1 MKKFYLFIILIFG
14 LFFTSLIK
22 NQTREVEK
30 KIKIIDKEINYLD
43 LKLSEASI
51 EFEYLSSPER
61 IMNIIPDYL
70 EDNFSFYNNN
80 QINILNY
87 KNLFE
92 EKGFKQITKNFEKN

>member
-51 EFEYLSSPER
+51 EFEYLS
-61 IMNIIPDYL
+61 
-70 EDNFSFYNNN
+70 
-80 QINILNY
+80 
-87 KNLFE
+87 
-92 EKGFKQITKNFEKN
+92 TKAPCPKVIEGREPNRK